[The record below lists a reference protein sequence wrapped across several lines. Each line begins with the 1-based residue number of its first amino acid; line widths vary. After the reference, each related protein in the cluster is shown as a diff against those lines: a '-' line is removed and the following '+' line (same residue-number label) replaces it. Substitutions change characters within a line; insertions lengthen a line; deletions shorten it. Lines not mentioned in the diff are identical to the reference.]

1 MSASKPCLL
10 NVTLWLSPFLNRPKR
25 WNKWTAMFVYGDR
38 VQTYFDMLPEAG
50 VMKTERDKCEIS
62 GEWSEANSGRDA
74 V

>member
-1 MSASKPCLL
+1 MFAQRDPLVVALSQLSKTLEQMDGDVRLRRPRADLL
-10 NVTLWLSPFLNRPKR
+10 RY
-25 WNKWTAMFVYGDR
+25 A
-38 VQTYFDMLPEAG
+38 PEAG